1 MSTTNNGNDGACTA
15 LEPQLEEQVEKGSRS
30 RINVGMVGNYAD
42 SDETRLLLTPEAC
55 GMLTSSGI
63 QVSMEAGAG
72 VDISFSDDA
81 YAEYG
86 VKIVTRD
93 EALKQ
98 PVVLSFMPLRAK
110 DVRKMIK
117 GAALLCM
124 MGHDLFEPTTIKAL
138 LSQHRDTGCLD
149 NM

>member
-86 VKIVTRD
+86 VKIVTRN
-93 EALKQ
+93 EAL
-98 PVVLSFMPLRAK
+98 
-110 DVRKMIK
+110 
-117 GAALLCM
+117 
-124 MGHDLFEPTTIKAL
+124 
-138 LSQHRDTGCLD
+138 
-149 NM
+149 